1 MTASLPLASFAYPI
15 AIAVGVLVVI
25 GVIVLIVWLNT
36 DPWEDVE

>member
-1 MTASLPLASFAYPI
+1 MSVFAYPI

-25 GVIVLIVWLNT
+25 GIIVLIVWINT